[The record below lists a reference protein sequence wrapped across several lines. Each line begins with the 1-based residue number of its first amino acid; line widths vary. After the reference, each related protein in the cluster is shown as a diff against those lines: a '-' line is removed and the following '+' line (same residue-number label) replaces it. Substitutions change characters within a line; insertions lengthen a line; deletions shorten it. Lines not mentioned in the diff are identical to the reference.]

1 MMFKS
6 KYDIQSQIS
15 NLKNIWFITSNYK
28 CIFRFTLW
36 VKKNITKNIFNQLSN
51 QKKKR
56 KHLHS
61 KNCLQWKKLIPYYA
75 FILCCWY
82 RLLPDFHMPY
92 TAIISV
98 YDSEIWY
105 GGERRRCSGPGCV
118 SRLLRWGLWGYTAN
132 FVIWYSTPIN
142 RIFFFGRLLRNQRV
156 NFNKDLGK
164 IIVGIWRLITMRKK
178 EMWGGEG
185 NGFLFS
191 LEHSNMSSYHLIFNF
206 FLCLLMP

>member
-1 MMFKS
+1 
-6 KYDIQSQIS
+6 
-15 NLKNIWFITSNYK
+15 
-28 CIFRFTLW
+28 
-36 VKKNITKNIFNQLSN
+36 
-51 QKKKR
+51 
-56 KHLHS
+56 
-61 KNCLQWKKLIPYYA
+61 
-75 FILCCWY
+75 
-82 RLLPDFHMPY
+82 MPS

-98 YDSEIWY
+98 YDSGIWY
-105 GGERRRCSGPGCV
+105 GGERRRCSGPSRV

-132 FVIWYSTPIN
+132 VVIWYSTPIN
-142 RIFFFGRLLRNQRV
+142 TSIEDVVLRSKIFFFFGRLLRNQRV

-206 FLCLLMP
+206 FIWLLMP